1 MPETLTML
9 MTLKILVPIIIIG
22 VALLYVFQDTLI
34 FFPQPIPQSNREPF
48 AAHALTLAHEG
59 QQLHGWYV
67 PGAVSEHRPLV
78 VYYGGN
84 AEEVSGNLW
93 DLARLEAGA
102 FLFMNYRGYGDS
114 QGKPSQQNLCRD
126 ALYILD
132 TLAAREAIPMNHIVL
147 MGRSLGS
154 GVAVYVAAHRHVRG
168 VILVTPFDSL
178 LNVARHHYP
187 VLPVKFLLKHPF
199 DSAAL
204 APGIKTP
211 ALVLIGRQDNIIPNQ
226 RSARLAQLWGGTVD
240 TVVLDGVGH
249 NDIQLDHHYW
259 AAINSFLSTAKA
271 TISEPSLATVGN
283 NE

>member
-1 MPETLTML
+1 ML
-9 MTLKILVPIIIIG
+9 ITIKILVPLVVIG

-48 AAHALTLAHEG
+48 AEQALTLVHEG
-59 QQLHGWYV
+59 KQLHGWYV
-67 PGAVSEHRPLV
+67 PGKISEHRPLV

-93 DLARLEAGA
+93 EMSRLQAGA
-102 FLFMNYRGYGDS
+102 YLFMNYRGYGDS
-114 QGKPSQQNLCRD
+114 QGKPSQKNLCRD

-132 TLAAREAIPMNHIVL
+132 TLAARENIPMDQIVL
-147 MGRSLGS
+147 IGRSLGS
-154 GVAVYVAAHRHVRG
+154 GVAVYVAAHRSVRG

-187 VLPVKFLLKHPF
+187 VLPVKYLLKHPF

-204 APGIKTP
+204 APNVKTP

-226 RSARLAQLWGGTVD
+226 RSTRLAQLWGGPVD
-240 TVVLDGVGH
+240 TVVIDDVGH
-249 NDIQLDHHYW
+249 NDIQLDNHYW
-259 AAINSFLSTAKA
+259 NAINAFLSTEK
-271 TISEPSLATVGN
+271 TMPVNSSK
-283 NE
+283 

>member
-1 MPETLTML
+1 ML
-9 MTLKILVPIIIIG
+9 VTIKILVPFVIIG

-34 FFPQPIPQSNREPF
+34 FFPQPIPQANRVPF
-48 AAHALTLAHEG
+48 ATHALTLVHEG
-59 QQLHGWYV
+59 KRLQGWYV
-67 PGAVSEHRPLV
+67 SGVVSESRPLV

-93 DLARLEAGA
+93 EMSRLQAGA
-102 FLFMNYRGYGDS
+102 YLFMNYRGYGDS
-114 QGKPSQQNLCRD
+114 QGKPSQKNLCRD

-132 TLAAREAIPMNHIVL
+132 TLAARENIPMRHIVL

-154 GVAVYVAAHRHVRG
+154 GVAVYVAAQRPVGG

-204 APGIKTP
+204 APGVKMS
-211 ALVLIGRQDNIIPNQ
+211 ALVIMGDQDNIIPNQ
-226 RSARLAQLWGGTVD
+226 RSTRLAQRWGGPIE
-240 TVVLDGVGH
+240 TVVIEGAGH
-249 NDIQLDHHYW
+249 NDIQLDHRYW
-259 AAINSFLSTAKA
+259 DAINSFLSNEMA
-271 TISEPSLATVGN
+271 TVEGPSLSTVITS
-283 NE
+283 E

>member
-1 MPETLTML
+1 MLT
-9 MTLKILVPIIIIG
+9 TLKILVPLVIIG
-22 VALLYVFQDTLI
+22 GALLYFFQDTLI
-34 FFPQPIPQSNREPF
+34 FFPQPIPPSNREPF
-48 AAHALTLAHEG
+48 AAHALTLVHEG
-59 QQLHGWYV
+59 RQLHGWYV

-114 QGKPSQQNLCRD
+114 QGKPSQKNLCRD

-132 TLAAREAIPMNHIVL
+132 TLAGREAIPLNHVVL

-154 GVAVYVAAHRHVRG
+154 GVAVYVAAQRRVRG

-249 NDIQLDHHYW
+249 NDIQLNHHYW
-259 AAINSFLSTAKA
+259 EAINSFLSTEN
-271 TISEPSLATVGN
+271 TTLSEPSRATVGN
-283 NE
+283 GE

>member
-1 MPETLTML
+1 ML
-9 MTLKILVPIIIIG
+9 ITIKILVPLVVIG

-48 AAHALTLAHEG
+48 AEHALTLVHEG
-59 QQLHGWYV
+59 KQLHGWYV
-67 PGAVSEHRPLV
+67 PGAISKHRPLV

-93 DLARLEAGA
+93 EMSRLQAGA
-102 FLFMNYRGYGDS
+102 YLFMNYRGYGDS
-114 QGKPSQQNLCRD
+114 QGKPSQTNLCRD

-132 TLAAREAIPMNHIVL
+132 TLAAREAIPLNHVVL

-154 GVAVYVAAHRHVRG
+154 GVAVYVAAHRSVRG

-204 APGIKTP
+204 APNVKTP
-211 ALVLIGRQDNIIPNQ
+211 ALVLIGHQDNIIPHQ
-226 RSARLAQLWGGTVD
+226 RSTRLAQLWGGPVD
-240 TVVLDGVGH
+240 TVVIDGVGH
-249 NDIQLDHHYW
+249 NDIQLDNHYW
-259 AAINSFLSTAKA
+259 NAINAFLSTEK
-271 TISEPSLATVGN
+271 TMPVNSSK
-283 NE
+283 